1 MKKFFVFAMA
11 ALALTFVGCKEG
23 KTDANADGVD
33 STQDT
38 TAVVEAAAADPA
50 AAISA
55 LTEQIEAKDVTA
67 FQAALDKVKAQ
78 IQQLLAKD
86 PETAKTYL
94 AKVQE
99 FLKTNADKIKAF
111 AGNNAAVS
119 SAVAAFTDADT
130 DKVLESIKTAV
141 GVEEAAKGAVD
152 AAKGQVD
159 AAVDAAKGQ
168 VDAAKEKVDAAKE
181 AVKAAPEAA
190 KEAANK
196 AAGQAV
202 DKAASDIKKGL
213 GIK

>member
-1 MKKFFVFAMA
+1 MA

-111 AGNNAAVS
+111 AGSNAAVS

-141 GVEEAAKGAVD
+141 GVEEAAKG
-152 AAKGQVD
+152 
-159 AAVDAAKGQ
+159 AVDAAKGQ

>member
-111 AGNNAAVS
+111 AGSNAAVS

-141 GVEEAAKGAVD
+141 GVEEAAKG
-152 AAKGQVD
+152 
-159 AAVDAAKGQ
+159 AVDAAKGQ

-213 GIK
+213 GIN

>member
-111 AGNNAAVS
+111 AGSNAAVS

-141 GVEEAAKGAVD
+141 GVEEAAKG
-152 AAKGQVD
+152 
-159 AAVDAAKGQ
+159 AVDAAKGQ